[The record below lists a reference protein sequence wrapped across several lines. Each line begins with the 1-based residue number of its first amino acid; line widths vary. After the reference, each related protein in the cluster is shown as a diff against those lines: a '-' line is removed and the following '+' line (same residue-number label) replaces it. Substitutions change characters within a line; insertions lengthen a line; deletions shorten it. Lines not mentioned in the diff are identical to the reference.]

1 MAITGNLDRWATQF
15 PDSFVPRIVKLVLES
30 NKTFKIPTKKP
41 NTKLEDHIT
50 RLFCSHL
57 RKHKDHSKHFFLIN
71 HQFDVLDNDGNVVG
85 RIDLVFNHGHDEK
98 VYYSFECKVLRVKR
112 SSGKFAAL
120 YSQYVTEGIYRY
132 FNGQYAQGLNKGGM
146 LGYVMDSDVDK
157 AVNGVRDAIENRRNE
172 LNMNANDTLGPSS
185 ESNSKLVKETVHKF
199 GPGNRF
205 LIYHI
210 FLPMTP
216 PDIN

>member
-1 MAITGNLDRWATQF
+1 MAVAGLTNNTWLQF
-15 PDSFVPRIVKLVLES
+15 PDSLVPKIIKLVLDS
-30 NKTFKIPTKKP
+30 NDTFVLPP
-41 NTKLEDHIT
+41 NPSNTKQEDHIT
-50 RLFCSHL
+50 KKFCAHL
-57 RKHKDHSKHFFLIN
+57 RTHKNRSKFPFMIN
-71 HQFDVLDNDGNVVG
+71 HQWDVLDDDGNVVG
-85 RIDLVFNHGHDEK
+85 RIDLVFNQGYDEK
-98 VYYSFECKVLRVKR
+98 VYYSFECKVLRVNR

-157 AVNGVRDAIENRRNE
+157 AVIGVRNAIENRRTE
-172 LNMNANDTLGPSS
+172 LHMAPKDTLGPSS